1 MKVFANYDVTGKI
14 RSVTWFNAPQGVSL
28 MLTPS
33 PGELVSEIEGHG
45 LSGSLPS
52 EGTLRE
58 LANSY
63 VVAAPLA
70 RRALSKKK

>member
-1 MKVFANYDVTGKI
+1 
-14 RSVTWFNAPQGVSL
+14 
-28 MLTPS
+28 LTPS